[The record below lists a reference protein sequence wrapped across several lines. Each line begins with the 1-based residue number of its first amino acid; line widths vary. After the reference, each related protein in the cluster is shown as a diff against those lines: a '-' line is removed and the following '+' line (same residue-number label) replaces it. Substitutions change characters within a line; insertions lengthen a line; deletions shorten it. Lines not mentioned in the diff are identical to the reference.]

1 MQNCFPRWKFWKK
14 TTFQLFHK
22 PPSLIHGYTE
32 WTWNKLKT
40 VSFSECR
47 SSDCRLVGRR
57 SKTDQSSL
65 RLFTSREFFPPA
77 TLFGNSP
84 TKRPTDDHLLCT
96 TLVYNVYSGYSVL
109 YSLAMYSTLS
119 ITFLPTPYNPYN
131 QLSFSEIYYLL
142 LLCNS
147 CFSAMYFVAS
157 HWCALAFNPVHLGE
171 FQFHMFALHS
181 ICYLQSTCLQCSKRL
196 HLFAMHCVDGLL
208 RGECVTHCFLRPPLA
223 RWINQG

>member
-1 MQNCFPRWKFWKK
+1 MVNFSWLRLLRGFYLEWSKILENGWQYVLATSTVVCFSCILSLLSSKVTRGTTAEYKSGHLWDSKK
-14 TTFQLFHK
+14 NAKLLSAVKILEKDNIQLFHK

-40 VSFSECR
+40 VNFSQCR
-47 SSDCRLVGRR
+47 SSDCRLVFG

-119 ITFLPTPYNPYN
+119 ITFLPTPYN
-131 QLSFSEIYYLL
+131 LL
-142 LLCNS
+142 L
-147 CFSAMYFVAS
+147 
-157 HWCALAFNPVHLGE
+157 PG
-171 FQFHMFALHS
+171 
-181 ICYLQSTCLQCSKRL
+181 
-196 HLFAMHCVDGLL
+196 
-208 RGECVTHCFLRPPLA
+208 
-223 RWINQG
+223 